1 MAHFLRLSMTFY
13 YNHVSWSF
21 IIIIII
27 IIIMIKEISA
37 PHSCDLNESSRLMR
51 LTLRLFG
58 GRL

>member
-21 IIIIII
+21 IIII

>member
-21 IIIIII
+21 III